1 MHSSLVETQNFAS
14 PVLPMPTCA
23 CCNTLASNAPLPRET
38 QNLAS
43 LHAAALIMHAYYSPH
58 PPCVLIRL
66 PRYGGENTC
75 AIMTFRDI
83 L

>member
-1 MHSSLVETQNFAS
+1 MHISLVRRKILRLYKAG
-14 PVLPMPTCA
+14 
-23 CCNTLASNAPLPRET
+23 
-38 QNLAS
+38 
-43 LHAAALIMHAYYSPH
+43 ALIMHAYYSPH